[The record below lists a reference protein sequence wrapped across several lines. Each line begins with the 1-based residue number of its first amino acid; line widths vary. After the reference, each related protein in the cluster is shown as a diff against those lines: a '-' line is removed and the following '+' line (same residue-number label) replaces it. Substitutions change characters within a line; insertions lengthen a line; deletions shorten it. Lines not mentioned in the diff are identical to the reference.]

1 MAFILFFFLKKLLLS
16 YVSIFSLF
24 LFSCHDIFGYIY
36 CEFGSE
42 ETIEIISVPCLGST
56 AR

>member
-1 MAFILFFFLKKLLLS
+1 MAFIFFFLKKLLLS